1 MPSYFVQQENVKF
14 IIHTDSLSKELD
26 IKSEF
31 ISLIIEQF
39 DEMAL
44 CKIDETR
51 ALGFPPTS
59 FVITLTAK
67 AYDANRNGGFVFQEE
82 IMKANLSKLDM
93 ELTQLSQ
100 EASGTILD
108 RVQKVTS
115 IVGAISAAFPFIN
128 R

>member
-1 MPSYFVQQENVKF
+1 
-14 IIHTDSLSKELD
+14 
-26 IKSEF
+26 
-31 ISLIIEQF
+31 
-39 DEMAL
+39 MAL
-44 CKIDETR
+44 CKIDER
-51 ALGFPPTS
+51 LGIGFPPNS
-59 FVITLTAK
+59 YIITLTAN